1 MSASFELQIEHATF
15 SIGGRPL
22 EVVAVDG
29 HEAVSHLFRFAVTC
43 AVPGAIPTP
52 ESLIAKEAE
61 LVLRDGYRGERRITG
76 LVAEASIE
84 VSDDGGAELVAV
96 LRPKVFPLTLGSDCC
111 SFQEVDVIDVVKDV
125 LASATTAKMPVRYEL
140 VSSYPK
146 RPYIAQ
152 YREDD
157 WTFLSR
163 LLEEEGI
170 YYWFDHAADET
181 TLVFCEH
188 SSSAP
193 EVTGGAYISF
203 AYETGMTSGMELIEE
218 IGSAVKATPTKF
230 TVGSF
235 DPNRPLFKV
244 TATEGQGPLEH
255 YDAPGGGPESPAVV
269 SARARTMREAAA
281 AAREGVMGQANSARL
296 VPGMI
301 FELGGHPIARLDGRY
316 FITSSRVTVEQR
328 RRNAGQAARAFVSHF
343 SAIQEKTPFRPP
355 AETKKGKQ
363 AGLQLGVVIGAPG
376 EEIHSD
382 PTGRVRVQLHW
393 DRFGKRDHTAGKWM
407 RVAQRATP
415 GSMLLPRM
423 GWNVATFN
431 EEGTVDAPHI
441 LSRIHD
447 AEHPPAYELPAN
459 KTRVVWK
466 TATTP
471 GGGSFNEIYFE
482 DKKGAEEMF
491 INASKDMN
499 VFVTNLKNEFVHNDS
514 TRKVG
519 QNHMIQIADLASET
533 IGGNQTVNIGGV
545 ETVKS
550 MAGRN
555 KTVGASESISIGGSR
570 NLKVGSSHVTNVSK
584 NRSLSVGAAMIDT
597 TLGNVSNTSQI
608 ASVLVGGVVL
618 KVSAASITE
627 DVGTIGLQ
635 TIGGLKFESAKKAS
649 ALEVQKK
656 YKERVLGIM
665 ALETKGKYIDNA
677 ETTSTWT
684 VGGELSGEAPEIWVE
699 AIKEIRIKCG
709 DSVIRILPDAISF
722 KAKSIDLSGAH
733 IQAMT
738 KAIDHN

>member
-1 MSASFELQIEHATF
+1 MQVEHASFA
-15 SIGGRPL
+15 IGGRPL
-22 EVVAVDG
+22 EVVKVDG
-29 HEAVSHLFRFAVTC
+29 EEGVSRLFRFVITC
-43 AVPGAIPTP
+43 AVDAETPTP
-52 ESLIAKEAE
+52 DELVSSEAE
-61 LVLRDGYRGERRITG
+61 LTLRDGYLADRKIRG
-76 LVAEASIE
+76 LVAEASVE
-84 VSDDGGAELVAV
+84 VSDDGSATLVAV
-96 LRPKVFPLTLGSDCC
+96 LRPKVFALTLGRDCYA
-111 SFQEVDVIDVVKDV
+111 FQDFDVIDVVKDV
-125 LASATTAKMPVRYEL
+125 LGSATTAKMPVRYEL
-140 VSSYPK
+140 VSAYPK
-146 RPYIAQ
+146 RSYIAQ

-157 WTFLSR
+157 WSFLTR

-193 EVTGGAYISF
+193 ELPGGPYITF
-203 AYETGMTSGMELIEE
+203 AYESGISSGTELIEE
-218 IGSAVKATPTKF
+218 IGSAVTAVPTRF
-230 TVGSF
+230 SVGSF
-235 DPNRPLFKV
+235 DPARPQFKV
-244 TATEGQGPLEH
+244 SATEGQGPLEV

-269 SARARTMREAAA
+269 AARARTKKEAAE
-281 AAREGVMGQANSARL
+281 AARERVMGQSNSGRL

-316 FITSSRVTVEQR
+316 FITSSKVVVEQR
-328 RRNAGQAARAFVSHF
+328 RRNGGQAERALVCHF
-343 SAIQEKTPFRPP
+343 SAIHDRTPFRPP
-355 AETKKGKQ
+355 AETPRGKQ
-363 AGLQLGVVIGAPG
+363 AGLQIGVVIGAPG

-431 EEGTVDAPHI
+431 EEGGIDAPHI

-447 AEHPPAYELPAN
+447 GEHLPAYSLPAN

-491 INASKDMN
+491 INASRDMN
-499 VFVTNLKNEFVHNDS
+499 VFITNLKNEFVHNDS
-514 TRKVG
+514 TRTVRN
-519 QNHMIQIADLASET
+519 NHDIQIVDLASET
-533 IGGNQTVNIGGV
+533 IARNQTVSIGAN
-545 ETVKS
+545 ETVKA

-555 KTVGASESISIGGSR
+555 KTVGGNESITIGGSR
-570 NLKVGSSHVTNVSK
+570 NLKVGSSHLTNVGK
-584 NRSLSVGAAMIDT
+584 DRQLSVGAAMIDT
-597 TLGNVSNTSQI
+597 TLGNVSCSSQN
-608 ASVLVGGVVL
+608 ASVIVGGVVL

-627 DVGTIGLQ
+627 DVGTLGFQ
-635 TIGGLKFESAKKAS
+635 TIGGIKYESAKRAS

-656 YKERVLGIM
+656 YREMVGGIM
-665 ALETKGKYIDNA
+665 ALETRGKYIDNA
-677 ETTSTWT
+677 ETTSSWT
-684 VGGELSGEAPEIWVE
+684 AGSELKGEAPEIWIE
-699 AIKEIRIKCG
+699 AISEIRIKCG
-709 DSVIRILPDAISF
+709 DSVIRISKDGISI

-733 IQAMT
+733 IQALT